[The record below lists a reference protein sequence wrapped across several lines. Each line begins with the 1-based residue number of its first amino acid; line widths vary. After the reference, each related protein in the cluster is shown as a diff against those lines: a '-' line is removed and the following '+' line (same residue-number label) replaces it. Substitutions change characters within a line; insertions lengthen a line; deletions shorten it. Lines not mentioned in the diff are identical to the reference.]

1 MNKNCYNSRTSDDI
15 DIKLEPPSKL
25 EKSYTMASTKFDN
38 DFILANYD
46 NLQTIAIRKPDS
58 DAWYIIIKFS
68 LITTFYITK
77 AEQGTRKS
85 LIQSSYYCLEKYFIF
100 T

>member
-46 NLQTIAIRKPDS
+46 
-58 DAWYIIIKFS
+58 IILFLPIYK
-68 LITTFYITK
+68 L
-77 AEQGTRKS
+77 
-85 LIQSSYYCLEKYFIF
+85 
-100 T
+100 

>member
-15 DIKLEPPSKL
+15 DIKLETPSKL

-46 NLQTIAIRKPDS
+46 
-58 DAWYIIIKFS
+58 IILFLPIYK
-68 LITTFYITK
+68 L
-77 AEQGTRKS
+77 
-85 LIQSSYYCLEKYFIF
+85 
-100 T
+100 